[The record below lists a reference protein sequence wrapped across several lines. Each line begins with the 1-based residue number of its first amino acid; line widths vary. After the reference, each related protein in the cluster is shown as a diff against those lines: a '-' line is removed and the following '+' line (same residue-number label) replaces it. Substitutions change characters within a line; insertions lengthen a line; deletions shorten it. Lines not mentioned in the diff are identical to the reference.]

1 MIKESVK
8 YTIDRT
14 CIKVDDVGDFRQKGT
29 KEFQRAIVSY
39 VDKDSIK
46 LVRRYHDQI
55 SISATSIGRG
65 LYEIKK
71 LTVS

>member
-14 CIKVDDVGDFRQKGT
+14 CIKVDDVVDFRQKGT